1 MKIILSVLSDHPLTI
16 ACYKING
23 FFRPLFGELAN
34 VTVVCSYVSVLAEWL
49 ESPPLG
55 TTCTVFVD
63 DKAILTGVLY
73 DVSLASNYIELR
85 IET

>member
-1 MKIILSVLSDHPLTI
+1 MKIILSVLSDHPLNIT
-16 ACYKING
+16 CYKING

-34 VTVVCSYVSVLAEWL
+34 VTVVCSHVAVLKEWL
-49 ESPPLG
+49 EYPPLG

-63 DKAILTGVLY
+63 DKDILTGVLY